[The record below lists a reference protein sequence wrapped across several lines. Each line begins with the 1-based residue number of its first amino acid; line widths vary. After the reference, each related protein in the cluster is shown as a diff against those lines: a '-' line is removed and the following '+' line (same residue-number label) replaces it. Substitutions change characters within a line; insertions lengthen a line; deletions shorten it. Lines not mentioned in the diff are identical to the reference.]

1 MSNNLIEIIEPGVL
15 STIQDL
21 GRFGY
26 QKYGVP
32 VSGAMD
38 QFAYRVG
45 NIIANNNQSSPSI
58 ETTVFGLKFKFLKD
72 SVFALTGGN
81 LNPCI
86 NQKPIMM
93 WQSIIAKENDILE
106 FQTPMD
112 GCRSYISFEGGIS
125 LPDILGSKSTY
136 VNSNLGGFHGRSL
149 LSGDILTNE
158 QTFEPN
164 KYVHRRFPP
173 KLLAP
178 NYGHDHEIRV
188 ILGPQQRSFTAKG
201 IETFQESEYIVS
213 DQSNRI
219 GYRLE
224 GPKIEHFG
232 SSDILSDGTMIGSI
246 QVPGNG
252 NPIILMS
259 DRGVTG
265 GYPKI
270 ATVISSDISKIAQ
283 ALPGDKIKFL
293 VISNREAES
302 ILTST
307 ENLIANIAET
317 SSDSIDERLNIL
329 VNDIS
334 YEVIDEQNEIITTSE
349 EFSEID
355 AQIISAR
362 VKNANE
368 IHNFNIEVRRQSE

>member
-1 MSNNLIEIIEPGVL
+1 M
-15 STIQDL
+15 
-21 GRFGY
+21 
-26 QKYGVP
+26 
-32 VSGAMD
+32 
-38 QFAYRVG
+38 
-45 NIIANNNQSSPSI
+45 
-58 ETTVFGLKFKFLKD
+58 
-72 SVFALTGGN
+72 
-81 LNPCI
+81 
-86 NQKPIMM
+86 
-93 WQSIIAKENDILE
+93 
-106 FQTPMD
+106 
-112 GCRSYISFEGGIS
+112 
-125 LPDILGSKSTY
+125 
-136 VNSNLGGFHGRSL
+136 
-149 LSGDILTNE
+149 
-158 QTFEPN
+158 
-164 KYVHRRFPP
+164 
-173 KLLAP
+173 
-178 NYGHDHEIRV
+178 
-188 ILGPQQRSFTAKG
+188 
-201 IETFQESEYIVS
+201 
-213 DQSNRI
+213 
-219 GYRLE
+219 
-224 GPKIEHFG
+224 
-232 SSDILSDGTMIGSI
+232 GSI

-307 ENLIANIAET
+307 ENLISNIAET
-317 SSDSIDERLNIL
+317 SSYSIDQRLNIL